1 MRRAAVL
8 LLLLSCSPGAV
19 GPGYR
24 GQPLFTVKG
33 QVITSGAA
41 PTTPIRLALAWYP
54 DEQST
59 SAPRAIVTQDIA
71 YEGSFPLNYTFSFFS
86 IPPPGVLID
95 YPDGER
101 VTRAAF
107 GVLMAYEDVNGNG
120 QLDSI
125 PMGGSAIDRV
135 LGTSIGDTYNGKP
148 SPKPVYVAYVE
159 GTPGPEWVGYA
170 AGYNL
175 WRNYEVVPEAT
186 SVPIELD
193 ATNELNFFVCE
204 EFISGSSY
212 GFDLP
217 CNIAPTGGVRVIGNV
232 YEQNGLAG
240 LSLRITDGVRVLP
253 GLQVELNDAGV
264 SFDAPSGLYGGNGF
278 SVVSPGLNS
287 VTVRPPGQQPLV
299 FSLEA
304 PGGFTLQAPTEGRRV
319 LAGTSLSTQWT
330 PAARASFY
338 QVQAYPLT
346 PPNDGTTPVLVTSR
360 GETSFSSTLT
370 GFTKDDTWEVSVTAF
385 TPRYLAHGRGG
396 SLVNISTS
404 RSEYVDVLP
413 ADIGLWLEGAVTIGT
428 YQGQVGTSVYV
439 QGFDGVTLR
448 PDALVTADGEV
459 MPWSR
464 AAEAYT
470 GAVALQPADTV
481 TLAISSPTQARKTFA
496 VELPDDFTLTAP
508 PLSHPTRTP
517 LSLTWTAAPGA
528 SEYRVYVG
536 DATGRQL
543 HFEALLGT
551 AATVPALDV
560 EGVVTVSVSAV
571 KRGANRHLI
580 GVVQKSVDVALTP

>member
-1 MRRAAVL
+1 MRRALVL

-19 GPGYR
+19 GPRYR

-33 QVITSGAA
+33 QVVTSGPA
-41 PTTPIRLALAWYP
+41 PSTPIRLALAWYP

-71 YEGSFPLNYTFSFFS
+71 YEGSFPLNYSFSFFS

-95 YPDGER
+95 YPDGDG

-125 PMGGSAIDRV
+125 PMGGSAVDRV

-148 SPKPVYVAYVE
+148 SAQPVYVAYVE
-159 GTPGPEWVGYA
+159 GTPGPQWVGYSP
-170 AGYNL
+170 GYNL
-175 WRNYEVVPEAT
+175 WRNFEVVPEAT

-217 CNIAPTGGVRVIGNV
+217 CNIGPTGGVRVIGNV
-232 YEQNGLAG
+232 YEQDGVGG

-264 SFDAPSGLYGGNGF
+264 SFDAPSGLYGGYGF
-278 SVVSPGLNS
+278 PVVSPGLNT
-287 VTVRPPGQQPLV
+287 VTVRPPGQAPLV
-299 FSLEA
+299 FTLEA
-304 PGGFTLQAPTEGRRV
+304 PGPFSLQAPTEGRRL

-330 PAARASFY
+330 AAPRASFY
-338 QVQAYPLT
+338 QVQAYALT
-346 PPNDGTTPVLVTSR
+346 PPNDGTTPLLVTSR
-360 GETSFSSTLT
+360 GETSFSSLLT
-370 GFTKDDTWEVSVTAF
+370 GLTHDDTYEVSVTAF
-385 TPRYLAHGRGG
+385 ARRYLAHGRGG
-396 SLVNISTS
+396 SLVNISVS
-404 RSEYVDVLP
+404 RAEYVDVLP

-428 YQGQVGTSVYV
+428 YEGQVGSSVYV

-448 PDALVTADGEV
+448 SDALVTAEGEV
-459 MPWSR
+459 MPWSSS
-464 AAEAYT
+464 AQAYS
-470 GAVALQPADTV
+470 GAVQVQPGDTV
-481 TLAISSPTQARKTFA
+481 TLAISSTTQARKTSA
-496 VELPDDFTLTAP
+496 VSLPEDFTLTAP

-517 LSLTWTAAPGA
+517 LVLTWSAAPGV

-536 DATGRQL
+536 DAAGRQL
-543 HFEALLGT
+543 HFESVSGT
-551 AATVPALDV
+551 TATVPGLDV
-560 EGVVTVSVSAV
+560 EGVVTISVGAV

-580 GVVQKSVDVALTP
+580 GVVQKSVDVTLTP

>member
-1 MRRAAVL
+1 MKRAVL

-19 GPGYR
+19 GPRYR

-33 QVITSGAA
+33 QVVTSGTV

-59 SAPRAIVTQDIA
+59 SAPRAIITQDIA
-71 YEGSFPLNYTFSFFS
+71 YEGSFPLNYSFSFFS

-95 YPDGER
+95 YPDGAS

-135 LGTSIGDTYNGKP
+135 LGTSVGDTYNGKP
-148 SPKPVYVAYVE
+148 APKPVYVAYVE
-159 GTPGPEWVGYA
+159 GTPGPEWVGYSP
-170 AGYNL
+170 GYNL
-175 WRNYEVVPEAT
+175 WRNFEVVPEST

-232 YEQNGLAG
+232 YEQNGLGG

-264 SFDAPSGLYGGNGF
+264 SFDAPSGLYGGSGF
-278 SVVSPGLNS
+278 SVVSPGSNV
-287 VTVRPPGQQPLV
+287 VTVRPVGQPPLV
-299 FSLEA
+299 FALEA
-304 PGGFTLQAPTEGRRV
+304 PGGFALQAPTEGRRL

-330 PAARASFY
+330 PASRASFY

-346 PPNDGTTPVLVTSR
+346 PPNVGTTPVLVTSR
-360 GETSFSSTLT
+360 GETSFTSSLT
-370 GFTKDDTWEVSVTAF
+370 GFTKDDTYEVSVTAF
-385 TPRYLAHGRGG
+385 ARRYLAHGRGG

-404 RSEYVDVLP
+404 RTEYVDVLP

-448 PDALVTADGEV
+448 SDALVTADGEV
-459 MPWSR
+459 MSWSQS
-464 AAEAYT
+464 AQAYS
-470 GAVALQPADTV
+470 GAVQVQPGDTV
-481 TLAISSPTQARKTFA
+481 TLAISSTTQARKTFA
-496 VELPDDFTLTAP
+496 VALPEDFTLTAP

-517 LSLTWTAAPGA
+517 LVLTWSSAPGV

-536 DATGRQL
+536 DASGRQL
-543 HFEALLGT
+543 HFESVAT
-551 AATVPALDV
+551 TTATVPALDV
-560 EGVVTVSVSAV
+560 TGVVTISVGAV
-571 KRGANRHLI
+571 KRGSNRHLI
-580 GVVQKSVDVALTP
+580 GVVQKSVDVSLTP